1 MRPFRYKV
9 FNLFKKSILF
19 PDAVSST
26 VHGFC
31 RNFFCW
37 IYPFFYNFVL
47 LISIR
52 NKKMKSWF
60 HPASPTYKQNKK
72 PPTLLL
78 SHLSWLAISLPSH
91 VSQIA
96 TSLPPNLSNHAT
108 SLLSYLSY
116 LATPLHSYTFPTFL
130 AHYSPNSQLS
140 QLTSLSRTN
149 RSLQIGNILSL
160 GRQGKHVW
168 QIVWSNQFCAQYL
181 FLCFSEKQEK
191 KANQV

>member
-31 RNFFCW
+31 WNFFCW

-60 HPASPTYKQNKK
+60 HPGSPTYKQNKK
-72 PPTLLL
+72 PPTLPPYYSL
-78 SHLSWLAISLPSH
+78 IFPDLPSH
-91 VSQIA
+91 YTPTLEHSTADREVPGWNLGVPYFLEVKF
-96 TSLPPNLSNHAT
+96 TSPCRLC
-108 SLLSYLSY
+108 
-116 LATPLHSYTFPTFL
+116 LARVPWPV
-130 AHYSPNSQLS
+130 
-140 QLTSLSRTN
+140 R
-149 RSLQIGNILSL
+149 
-160 GRQGKHVW
+160 
-168 QIVWSNQFCAQYL
+168 
-181 FLCFSEKQEK
+181 
-191 KANQV
+191 